1 MKKLRHYLFS
11 FCPGVLPHDGGISRG
26 WFVLTPGVNVF
37 TPVLLPQKPEP
48 KKPPSAF
55 TSITKR
61 YQQFVEPMKQ
71 GAVKPAVNSQATIPA
86 TAVNRDGIILKVF
99 RRIHNFAQAFVVI
112 VQFLFYFSR
121 RTSSQTW
128 SASSSSLSPSSR
140 DER

>member
-1 MKKLRHYLFS
+1 MRMFH
-11 FCPGVLPHDGGISRG
+11 VLSHDGGISRG

-71 GAVKPAVNSQATIPA
+71 GAAVKPAVKPQATIPA

-99 RRIHNFAQAFVVI
+99 RIHNFA
-112 VQFLFYFSR
+112 
-121 RTSSQTW
+121 
-128 SASSSSLSPSSR
+128 
-140 DER
+140 